1 MPLKPKKNSIFAIF
15 EHFSH
20 QIKSSLKVAKMNIFE
35 KNFCNKSP
43 LYMTAILCKK
53 KLGLLGVEWPLPG
66 LPSPL
71 VGIGLDVIVKKLYR
85 LLEKQ
90 ILHHKLEKKC
100 WIYRGVLYCVSW
112 KIFRVIK
119 PLKSCGSIRPAP
131 GRNKVGMWFWKNYI
145 IYAKKNYCIMN

>member
-35 KNFCNKSP
+35 KIFLQQVTFIYDCNI
-43 LYMTAILCKK
+43 MQKK
-53 KLGLLGVEWPLPG
+53 VGVTRGRVTSSG
-66 LPSPL
+66 LPPPL
-71 VGIGLDVIVKKLYR
+71 MGIGLDAIVKKLYH

-100 WIYRGVLYCVSW
+100 WIYRGVLYSVSW
-112 KIFRVIK
+112 KIFWVIK
-119 PLKSCGSIRPAP
+119 LIKSCGSIWPPPP
-131 GRNKVGMWFWKNYI
+131 GRNKVGMWFWRN
-145 IYAKKNYCIMN
+145 